1 MGIQVS
7 QKNIR
12 PPIAS
17 YSPSMWGDIFTSFTL
32 DDQVQE
38 DYGKAIQALKGDARG
53 MLIAEGNTV
62 KDKLILIDT
71 VERLGVGYHFEQEI
85 EDQLQQIFKF
95 QSQDS
100 DLFTTALQFRLLRQH
115 RYHVSSNNFHNFTRK
130 TSNLINPDNIVETG
144 AFDKFKGIDDKFK
157 ENLGSDAKGLLSLY
171 EAAHLRIHGED
182 ILEEALAFTVHHLNR
197 MVQQIESPLKD
208 QVKRA
213 LQQSLHRGV
222 PRIETRNFISF
233 YEKDD
238 SKNEQLLKLA
248 KLDFNYLQNLY
259 KKELSELSR
268 WWNEFDLKTKL
279 PYARDRV
286 VECYFWGLASRYEP
300 QYSYV
305 RTAVAKNMQMVSTID
320 DTYDNYATLEEA
332 QLFTEALERWNVDE
346 VERLPDYMKIVYK
359 FILSMYEDYEREAA
373 KRGKSFVTPYA
384 IESVKRLGRAYNKE
398 LKWFMERKLPTFD
411 EYFANTYFTG
421 CIEVMYIPVIL
432 GMEFVSQQT
441 IDWLMSKPEIVVA
454 ASNVG
459 RYLEDLCTHQR
470 EEKGGE
476 MLTAVD
482 CYIQQHGG
490 SKSQV
495 LNKFVELVEDAWKDV
510 NTAWITK
517 TCIIPKDM
525 VEQLLNYARVAEVTY
540 KNREDGYTNSEK
552 VLGPQLIA
560 LFVDPIII

>member
-1 MGIQVS
+1 MAVS
-7 QKNIR
+7 SVANGDSSFPKNVR

-17 YSPSMWGDIFTSFTL
+17 YSPSMWGDIFTSFSL

-38 DYGKAIQALKGDARG
+38 NYAVAIEALKGEARS
-53 MLIAEGNTV
+53 MLMAEGDTV

-71 VERLGVGYHFEQEI
+71 LERLGVGYHFEQEI
-85 EDQLQQIFKF
+85 EDQLQQIVEY
-95 QSQDS
+95 QSTDY

-115 RYHVSSNNFHNFTRK
+115 CHHVSS
-130 TSNLINPDNIVETG
+130 S
-144 AFDKFKGIDDKFK
+144 AFDKFQGINNKFK
-157 ENLGSDAKGLLSLY
+157 ENLSSDTKGLLSLY
-171 EAAHLRIHGED
+171 EAAHLRSHGED
-182 ILEEALAFTVHHLNR
+182 ILDKALAFTVHHLNTT
-197 MVQQIESPLKD
+197 VNQLESPLQD

-213 LQQSLHRGV
+213 LQQSLHRGI
-222 PRIETRNFISF
+222 PRIETCHFISF

-259 KKELSELSR
+259 KKELSEHSR

-286 VECYFWGLASRYEP
+286 VECYFWGLAPRYEP

-305 RTAVAKNMQMVSTID
+305 RIAVAKNMQMVSTID

-459 RYLEDLCTHQR
+459 RYLEDLCTHQ
-470 EEKGGE
+470 EKGGE

-495 LNKFVELVEDAWKDV
+495 LNKFVELVEDAWKNV

-517 TCIIPKDM
+517 TCIIPKHM
-525 VEQLLNYARVAEVTY
+525 VEQLNCRI
-540 KNREDGYTNSEK
+540 G
-552 VLGPQLIA
+552 
-560 LFVDPIII
+560 

>member
-1 MGIQVS
+1 MVASSVVNGDS
-7 QKNIR
+7 SFPKNIR

-279 PYARDRV
+279 PYTRDRV

-305 RTAVAKNMQMVSTID
+305 RVAVAKNMQMVTVID

-332 QLFTEALERWNVDE
+332 QLFTEALERLHENCLQIYLE
-346 VERLPDYMKIVYK
+346 Y
-359 FILSMYEDYEREAA
+359 
-373 KRGKSFVTPYA
+373 
-384 IESVKRLGRAYNKE
+384 VKRLGRAYNKE

-525 VEQLLNYARVAEVTY
+525 VEQLLNYARVAEVTFTFDLY
-540 KNREDGYTNSEK
+540 SK
-552 VLGPQLIA
+552 
-560 LFVDPIII
+560 LFCIFIVFC